1 MKNILF
7 SAMMAT
13 MCVVTSCDNEATT
26 LEPGGE
32 TTPAGKAHIKLVCGF
47 KAGSQAKGTPQGIA
61 PRAVLT
67 ANGRELTDLYIF
79 DYDKASGRLLQV
91 LHQTS
96 TTDDFAE
103 PDLTLDYGEHVLKV
117 VATASVS
124 PSLLDAAASPW
135 ALTPN
140 VLTPVS
146 SAAVPVC
153 WTSDKTSDS
162 FGALKE
168 VTVGIGQSQAVSI
181 VLDRL
186 VARLKVNST
195 DEFPADCSTIDVDL
209 EEYRQFSFADF
220 SVIGKVKNQRISDV
234 SSLAGKKGTTV
245 SYYLLVPEG
254 GYTTDVTFTTNRK
267 KGTPFSTITV
277 PGVKLERNKVTTIT
291 GSFYNHQQGLSIT
304 LNDAWSAE
312 GNEIKI

>member
-1 MKNILF
+1 
-7 SAMMAT
+7 MMAAT
-13 MCVVTSCDNEATT
+13 CVVTSCDNEATT
-26 LEPGGE
+26 LETGGE
-32 TTPAGKAHIKLVCGF
+32 ITPAGKAHIKLVCGF
-47 KAGSQAKGTPQGIA
+47 KARSQAKGTPQGIA

-96 TTDDFAE
+96 TADDFAE
-103 PDLTLDYGEHVLKV
+103 PDLTLDYGDHVLKV

-124 PSLLDAAASPW
+124 PTLLDATASPW

-146 SAAVPVC
+146 STAVPVC

-162 FGALKE
+162 FAGLKE

-209 EEYRQFSFADF
+209 DEYRSFLL
-220 SVIGKVKNQRISDV
+220 QT
-234 SSLAGKKGTTV
+234 SLSLG
-245 SYYLLVPEG
+245 
-254 GYTTDVTFTTNRK
+254 R
-267 KGTPFSTITV
+267 
-277 PGVKLERNKVTTIT
+277 
-291 GSFYNHQQGLSIT
+291 
-304 LNDAWSAE
+304 
-312 GNEIKI
+312 

>member
-1 MKNILF
+1 MKKILF
-7 SAMMAT
+7 SAMMAAT
-13 MCVVTSCDNEATT
+13 CVVTSCDNEATT
-26 LEPGGE
+26 LETGGE
-32 TTPAGKAHIKLVCGF
+32 ITPAGKAHIKLVCGF
-47 KAGSQAKGTPQGIA
+47 KARSQAKGTPQGIA

-96 TTDDFAE
+96 TADDFAE
-103 PDLTLDYGEHVLKV
+103 PDLTLDYGDHVLKV

-124 PSLLDAAASPW
+124 PTLLDATASPW

-146 SAAVPVC
+146 STAVPVC

-162 FGALKE
+162 FAGLKE

-209 EEYRQFSFADF
+209 DEYRSFLL
-220 SVIGKVKNQRISDV
+220 QT
-234 SSLAGKKGTTV
+234 SLSLG
-245 SYYLLVPEG
+245 
-254 GYTTDVTFTTNRK
+254 R
-267 KGTPFSTITV
+267 
-277 PGVKLERNKVTTIT
+277 
-291 GSFYNHQQGLSIT
+291 
-304 LNDAWSAE
+304 
-312 GNEIKI
+312 